1 MATADSTPACDA
13 RTVEVAPARAAAR
26 HGSGLAHKD
35 ASEMLSLTP
44 ISPVPQRTLSAD
56 LQRIG
61 AAVVKMPV
69 PSDRAGSS
77 PAHDQGRSPDNG
89 GNSIARTAPTPS
101 TIRGEDR

>member
-1 MATADSTPACDA
+1 
-13 RTVEVAPARAAAR
+13 VEVALARAAAR
-26 HGSGLAHKD
+26 HGSGLSHKD

-56 LQRIG
+56 PTRIG

-69 PSDRAGSS
+69 TSDRAGSI
-77 PAHDQGRSPDNG
+77 PAYDQGRSPDNG
-89 GNSIARTAPTPS
+89 GNSIACTPPTPS